1 MKLEFS
7 KRKKKFSDI
16 IPGVKKKNA
25 RFGIIK
31 WCCCS
36 TKKWKAE
43 NYNGKKRNFVKN
55 AYYEELKPIN
65 NVDKECIDEHES
77 DSEILQ
83 YDNDKASVEC
93 EGSDNEE

>member
-1 MKLEFS
+1 MRES
-7 KRKKKFSDI
+7 ESSNGDVVRQRKGRQKTTM
-16 IPGVKKKNA
+16 A
-25 RFGIIK
+25 RSGIL
-31 WCCCS
+31 S
-36 TKKWKAE
+36 
-43 NYNGKKRNFVKN
+43 KN

>member
-1 MKLEFS
+1 MRES
-7 KRKKKFSDI
+7 ESSNGDVVRQRKGRQKTTM
-16 IPGVKKKNA
+16 A
-25 RFGIIK
+25 RSGIL
-31 WCCCS
+31 S
-36 TKKWKAE
+36 
-43 NYNGKKRNFVKN
+43 KN

-93 EGSDNEE
+93 EGRDNEE

>member
-1 MKLEFS
+1 MVLLFDKEKEGRKLQWQ
-7 KRKKKFSDI
+7 R
-16 IPGVKKKNA
+16 
-25 RFGIIK
+25 
-31 WCCCS
+31 
-36 TKKWKAE
+36 AE
-43 NYNGKKRNFVKN
+43 KN

-65 NVDKECIDEHES
+65 NVDKECIDKHKS